1 MMYNN
6 AGMAYRGAGYNQGMQ
21 MNMGMS
27 PGMMTG
33 VPMMVGNG
41 GLYNNMFIYSG
52 NPIGLQTKL

>member
-1 MMYNN
+1 MYNN
-6 AGMAYRGAGYNQGMQ
+6 AVMAYRGAGYNQ

-41 GLYNNMFIYSG
+41 GLYNNIFMYSG

>member
-1 MMYNN
+1 MYNN
-6 AGMAYRGAGYNQGMQ
+6 PGMAYRGAGYNPGMQ

-41 GLYNNMFIYSG
+41 SLYNNMFLYSE